1 MAKISGSQLGATLG
15 GGAGAALGS
24 LGGPGGTALG
34 MQLGTTFGGMIGGL
48 FDEGPDVQA
57 YLDQMAALY
66 DGIVAPDLA
75 KAIVYAQY
83 KQGGTLTPQQLSQ
96 LPVEVQEAVQLR
108 ESPEFKQKQKAQLQ
122 QLEQLSRTGM
132 GPQEMLALEKS
143 RQAAAADA
151 QSRLKSLMQQ
161 YQQMGQLGGGAA
173 FAAQLSSA
181 QAADQQEAMTNM
193 QAAAMAAENRRN
205 AIQQAFQAASG
216 MRQQDL
222 QVNQYNTENRRQ
234 KQMFDIQNAMTRQQ
248 QNAQYANQANI
259 MNLQRQQQVADMNM
273 QQLNQETYRQKFLA
287 PQQMFS
293 NQMAL
298 ANAKA
303 GVLAQKAGLAQQ
315 QAQMQSQ
322 ANMNFMTGL
331 SQAGMGFANMQQ
343 NDQLMQ
349 MYGAKEGLV
358 KGSDG
363 NWMKPPAA
371 APVVAPPPSVTAL
384 MVPPPSAPVGMQGFN
399 FGNAPLMDSSQLSM
413 PQVGGFNRNP
423 YVMPQGTLFSPSGVG
438 GFQAGSGYPVS
449 SPYEGPRPFELWNPQ
464 PITSYWPYG
473 TGT

>member
-1 MAKISGSQLGATLG
+1 MAKMSGSQIGS
-15 GGAGAALGS
+15 GAGATIGNIIAPGIGGAIGS
-24 LGGPGGTALG
+24 FAGGIL
-34 MQLGTTFGGMIGGL
+34 GGL

-161 YQQMGQLGGGAA
+161 YQQMGQLSGGAA

-234 KQMFDIQNAMTRQQ
+234 KQMFDIQNALTRQQ

-331 SQAGMGFANMQQ
+331 SQTSMAFGNMQQ

-363 NWMKPPAA
+363 NWMKPPGA
-371 APVVAPPPSVTAL
+371 APMAPPPVSVPNMSVA
-384 MVPPPSAPVGMQGFN
+384 VPPPSAPVGMQGFN

-413 PQVGGFNRNP
+413 PQIGGFNRNP
-423 YVMPQGTLFSPSGVG
+423 YVMPQGALFSPSGLG
-438 GFQAGSGYPVS
+438 GFQAGEGYPVS
-449 SPYEGPRPFELWNPQ
+449 SPYYPNSPMYEGPRQLWNPQ